1 MFCEESEQKVTFFF
15 FFLNFD
21 TVFEN
26 STPENFANIFRT
38 ELDGISA
45 IEFETARIHF
55 ISDVFV
61 AFAIIHPW
69 CRNLIKEQGPGISPS
84 YYECD
89 PQIIS
94 IHREKEEFEWR
105 IWVQR
110 LLVILILAKVSKQ
123 GQHFFKGNIQSNTS
137 KINIVV
143 GKHKLFEVW

>member
-55 ISDVFV
+55 IRDVFV
-61 AFAIIHPW
+61 TIAVIHP
-69 CRNLIKEQGPGISPS
+69 CGRNLIKEQGPGISPS

-89 PQIIS
+89 PQILS
-94 IHREKEEFEWR
+94 IHREKEEFGCS
-105 IWVQR
+105 VY
-110 LLVILILAKVSKQ
+110 
-123 GQHFFKGNIQSNTS
+123 
-137 KINIVV
+137 
-143 GKHKLFEVW
+143 